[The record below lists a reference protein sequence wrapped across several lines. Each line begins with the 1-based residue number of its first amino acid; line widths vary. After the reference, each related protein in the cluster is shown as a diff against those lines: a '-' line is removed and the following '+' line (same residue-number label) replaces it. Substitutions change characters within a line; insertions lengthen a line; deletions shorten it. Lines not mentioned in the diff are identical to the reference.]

1 MLSKASQYA
10 IKALLF
16 LSANQKGGNR
26 LSVKD
31 IALAIDSPPAFT
43 SKILQQLV
51 SAKIITSVKG
61 SGGGFEIAESKVKS
75 TKVITV
81 LHAIEGNHFSS
92 GCFLGL
98 PDCSEKNPCP
108 VHKLYAPLREKMNQG
123 LYNVTLAELLNNRSK
138 HLLILKG

>member
-10 IKALLF
+10 IKSLLF
-16 LSANQKGGNR
+16 LSANQKEDKR

-31 IALAIDSPPAFT
+31 ISLAIDSPPAFT

-51 SAKIITSVKG
+51 SAKIINSMKG

-75 TKVITV
+75 TKIMTV
-81 LHAIEGNHFSS
+81 LQAIEGDHFSS
-92 GCFLGL
+92 NCFLGL

-108 VHKLYAPLREKMNQG
+108 VHKLYAPLREKMNQS
-123 LYNVTLAELLNNRSK
+123 LYNVSIADLLDNKSK
-138 HLLILKG
+138 HVLILKG

>member
-10 IKALLF
+10 IKSLLF
-16 LSANQKGGNR
+16 ISANQQVGVR
-26 LSVKD
+26 FSVKD
-31 IALAIDSPPAFT
+31 VAIAIDSPPAFT

-51 SAKIITSVKG
+51 AAKIITSVKG
-61 SGGGFEIAESKVKS
+61 SGGGFEISTSKIVS
-75 TKVITV
+75 TKVISIIK
-81 LHAIEGNHFSS
+81 AIEGDHFSS

-123 LYNVTLAELLNNRSK
+123 LYNVTLADLINNK
-138 HLLILKG
+138 GKQPFNLKG